1 MNKYIRV
8 IKNFCADKTIR
19 FSYLT
24 KLGVF
29 NGLSDEQYLKLKY
42 KNVVGR
48 NLDLENPKTFNEKLQ
63 SVSADSWS
71 LWSDRRFFAYRRAFF
86 LCGCDSV
93 FFGGAM
99 SGQWNQA
106 EFFSVDQHCVRGR
119 KKICGC

>member
-42 KNVVGR
+42 KMYSAEILIWKIR
-48 NLDLENPKTFNEKLQ
+48 RRSMKT
-63 SVSADSWS
+63 SVA
-71 LWSDRRFFAYRRAFF
+71 
-86 LCGCDSV
+86 
-93 FFGGAM
+93 
-99 SGQWNQA
+99 
-106 EFFSVDQHCVRGR
+106 
-119 KKICGC
+119 

>member
-42 KNVVGR
+42 KKCIR
-48 NLDLENPKTFNEKLQ
+48 QK
-63 SVSADSWS
+63 S
-71 LWSDRRFFAYRRAFF
+71 
-86 LCGCDSV
+86 
-93 FFGGAM
+93 
-99 SGQWNQA
+99 
-106 EFFSVDQHCVRGR
+106 
-119 KKICGC
+119 

>member
-42 KNVVGR
+42 KNVFGR

-63 SVSADSWS
+63 WLKLYNRKPEYTVMVDKYKVREYIAQMIGE
-71 LWSDRRFFAYRRAFF
+71 DRTFE
-86 LCGCDSV
+86 LCSFCQD
-93 FFGGAM
+93 
-99 SGQWNQA
+99 
-106 EFFSVDQHCVRGR
+106 DKR
-119 KKICGC
+119 KYGW